1 MNYRYFIIIVLLI
14 LPVSLSSQYFPDVRQ
29 NMPLP
34 MLYGK
39 DVPATLGDPDH
50 IMDIFFVIPEDYER
64 KIYFRVYDPGAE
76 GEHDIVRDTISVF
89 QYTVL
94 GGKEC
99 LAVDDHYS
107 GSVLAQKTFGN
118 MGIYDMTQETIG
130 GFDIQQGEYMP
141 GLKGYLF
148 KVVIE
153 GMKGFSGNGFRVEVS
168 GKDDYLAAIEG
179 AIVFCYEVSFMIN
192 DIPEEVAHIYPV
204 ITDKTEKII
213 LSTYDMEKEGTIKI
227 VSPEH
232 KIRELKVSG
241 DDEWLKHEIDI
252 LPREKGKI
260 LDIQISGPR
269 KSRIQNNLIT
279 IRLLDQDGMPLMT
292 EPWSISRYDP
302 VE

>member
-1 MNYRYFIIIVLLI
+1 MNYRYFIIIVLLV
-14 LPVSLSSQYFPDVRQ
+14 LPFSLSSQYFPDVRQ

-64 KIYFRVYDPGAE
+64 KVYFRVYDPGAE

-94 GGKEC
+94 GGKGC

-107 GSVLAQKTFGN
+107 GSVLAQKTFGS

-141 GLKGYLF
+141 VLKGYLF

-168 GKDDYLAAIEG
+168 GKDDYLTAIEG

-204 ITDKTEKII
+204 VTDKTGKII